1 MRLEL
6 ELELDDHP
14 GALMKALEPIS
25 QHGGNIHNIFHN
37 REETNKKTI
46 PVKITLDVDGEEAL
60 SEMERGLREKKI
72 RIRRIGRITKKYGTD
87 MILLGHAIDTDIR
100 DTLDRINSRE
110 TTVTQLDVK
119 MADPK
124 QPSSVYLR
132 LESENMEQHQ
142 QALGRLKEIA
152 KEKKL
157 QAIEPV

>member
-1 MRLEL
+1 MRIEL

-14 GALMKALEPIS
+14 GALMKALEPIAQS
-25 QHGGNIHNIFHN
+25 GGNIHNIFHN
-37 REETNKKTI
+37 REESNKKTL
-46 PVKITLDVDGEEAL
+46 PVKITLDVDGEESL
-60 SEMERGLREKKI
+60 SGMERGLRENKI
-72 RIRRIGRITKKYGTD
+72 KIRRIGRITKKYGTD

-124 QPSSVYLR
+124 QPSSAYLQI
-132 LESENMEQHQ
+132 ESENMGHHQ
-142 QALGRLKEIA
+142 KALERLKAIA

-157 QAIEPV
+157 QIIEPV